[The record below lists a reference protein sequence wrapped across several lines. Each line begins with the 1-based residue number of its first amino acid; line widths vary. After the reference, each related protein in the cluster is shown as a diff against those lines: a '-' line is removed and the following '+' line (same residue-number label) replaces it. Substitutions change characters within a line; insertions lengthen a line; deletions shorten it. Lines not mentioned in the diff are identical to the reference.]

1 MTRENAEYSA
11 ASLYDGDWRASDR
24 DYMKDFYNLTDEEA
38 DELCEELQ
46 KLEDLEKE
54 NEE

>member
-11 ASLYDGDWRASDR
+11 ASLYDGDWRAADR
-24 DYMKDFYNLTDEEA
+24 EELISEYNLTEEEA

-54 NEE
+54 NED